1 MPRNTKLA
9 KEQYD
14 RYRRAADNGHRDFVA
29 KAKRNDD
36 FFLGL
41 QWEEKVRRTL
51 ERQKKPVMTINK
63 VLATINTVMGEQ
75 LKNRADVTFR
85 PFRNGV
91 EPTAEALAKVW
102 MQISNQQDLDAL
114 ESEMFDDGIITS
126 RGFLDLRMSFD
137 DHMMGEVELALLN
150 PKDVVV
156 DPDAKHYDPDTWS
169 EVFITRWLYPGEIAR
184 QYNKADA
191 KILKSKSTSDFEY
204 SYDSID
210 TRDDT
215 YGGEERE
222 DERDEFRDKKKVR
235 VIERQFRVVNTVPH
249 FVDPV
254 RGDMRVVPQNWDDN
268 RVDQTLQLYGWELVD
283 RTTEQIHW
291 RVTADDVVLHNKVSP
306 YKHFTP
312 IPYFPYFRRGKTMGL
327 VENLVSAQEILNK
340 VSSQELH
347 VLNSSANG
355 GWKIKKGSLQNM
367 DADELEDRG
376 AQTGLVMELTEVGDA
391 EKITPNQIP
400 TGLDRV
406 TFKTDEYIKEISGV
420 SDSARGMD
428 RADVAAKAI
437 QAKQAAGGVNLA
449 KPFDNLHKSRKI
461 LARNV
466 LDLIQSYYTEER
478 VLQITGSAPGAESEE
493 VTVNQTTP
501 EGEVIND
508 LTVGEYSVVIT
519 AVPTRDSYME
529 SQLEEAVKLR
539 EIGVQIP
546 DEYLL
551 ENSNLS
557 KKGEMLQSMRD
568 EGQREMQQRQAEAE
582 VRKLELENEEK
593 EVEIQRKQAE
603 TQLAASR
610 AQKTQIDGQVA
621 LQGDQGGNPELEMA
635 QAQEEM
641 QIERQKLQMEM
652 MVEKQRLVLD
662 RERMMMELELKREMQ
677 AQEMLLKQAEAEDK
691 AELAEQ
697 QQAHQQKLAAKQA
710 SRPNAS

>member
-29 KAKRNDD
+29 KAKRNDE

-51 ERQKKPVMTINK
+51 ERQNKPVMTINK

-91 EPTAEALAKVW
+91 EGTAESLAKVW
-102 MQISNQQDLDAL
+102 MQISNHQDLDAL

-137 DHMMGEVELALLN
+137 DHMLGEAEMSILN
-150 PKDVVV
+150 PKDVVI
-156 DPDAKHYDPDTWS
+156 DPDAKNYDPDKWS
-169 EVFITRWLYPGEIAR
+169 EVFITRWLYPGEIGR

-191 KILKSKSTSDFEY
+191 NILKNKSTSDFDY
-204 SYDSID
+204 SYDSVD

-215 YGGEERE
+215 FGGEEKD
-222 DERDEFRDKKKVR
+222 DERDELRDKKKIR
-235 VIERQFRVVNTVPH
+235 VIERQFRVTNVVPH
-249 FVDPV
+249 FVDPAT
-254 RGDMRVVPQNWDDN
+254 GDMRVVPQNWDDK
-268 RVDQTLQLYGWELVD
+268 RVDQALQLYDWQLID
-283 RTTEQIHW
+283 RSTQQIHW
-291 RVTADDVVLHNKVSP
+291 RVTADDVMLHDKVSP
-306 YKHFTP
+306 YKHFTV

-355 GWKIKKGSLQNM
+355 GWIVKKGSIQNM

-376 AQTGLVMELTEVGDA
+376 AQTGLVLEMTEVEDA
-391 EKITPNQIP
+391 KKISPNQIP

-449 KPFDNLHKSRKI
+449 KPFDNLYKSRKI

-466 LDLIQSYYTEER
+466 LDLIQGYYTEER
-478 VLQITGSAPGAESEE
+478 VIQITGSSPSAESEE

-508 LTVGEYSVVIT
+508 LTVGEYSVVVT

-546 DEYLL
+546 DEYLI

-557 KKGEMLQSMRD
+557 KKNEMLQGMRD

-582 VRKLELENEEK
+582 IKKLELDNAEK

-621 LQGDQGGNPELEMA
+621 LQGDQGGNPEMEMA
-635 QAQEEM
+635 QAEEEM
-641 QIERQKLQMEM
+641 QLERDKLQMEM
-652 MVEKQRLVLD
+652 HIEKQRLLLE
-662 RERMMMELELKREMQ
+662 RERMMMELELKRE
-677 AQEMLLKQAEAEDK
+677 AQEQELMLKQAEAEER
-691 AELAEQ
+691 AELAAQ
-697 QQAHQQKLAAKQA
+697 QHRDQKQGALQKAH
-710 SRPNAS
+710 